1 MQPLSSAFPAVKS
14 YLEAEQAKRK
24 QLDSQVGWQRPAG
37 RLAPSV
43 TRALNPA
50 SSRSRHAAAPPSP
63 ARAAA
68 DQAAGAQ
75 AGPGRR
81 KRKP

>member
-50 SSRSRHAAAPPSP
+50 SRRSRHAAPPSP
-63 ARAAA
+63 ALPAA
-68 DQAAGAQ
+68 DQAAGAK
-75 AGPGRR
+75 AGPGR
-81 KRKP
+81 